1 MKLISKPAQISAF
14 SQKTIF
20 REVLFEQV
28 WQIIPNWKGKGK
40 YNIQEYQALI
50 RLFMVHISESWLEY
64 KQKDSRSHKNEI
76 VKIIVGNQ
84 QRLGFLMTY
93 NSSSQIVQTKI

>member
-1 MKLISKPAQISAF
+1 MSKFGKLYLI
-14 SQKTIF
+14 
-20 REVLFEQV
+20 
-28 WQIIPNWKGKGK
+28 GKEKVSK
-40 YNIQEYQALI
+40 YNIQDYKALI

-84 QRLGFLMTY
+84 QRLGFLMSY
-93 NSSSQIVQTKI
+93 NSSSQIV